1 MPVGSEAQIEVR
13 FFGRLADFIGARDIS
28 FSDSSISTGEALRA
42 HVLTLHPQ
50 AGDVL
55 NDKGTRLVV
64 NDEIVDWASP
74 LSADDAI
81 AIIPIVSGG

>member
-1 MPVGSEAQIEVR
+1 MPVGRQAQIQVR

-28 FSDSSISTGEALRA
+28 LSDSSISNGETLRA

-50 AGDVL
+50 ASDVL

>member
-1 MPVGSEAQIEVR
+1 MPVDSEAQIRVR
-13 FFGRLADFIGARDIS
+13 FFGRLADLVGARDIS
-28 FSDSSISTGEALRA
+28 LGDSSISNGEALRA

-55 NDKGTRLVV
+55 NNKGTRLVV
-64 NDEIVDWASP
+64 NDEIVDWARP
-74 LSADDAI
+74 LSADDEI